1 MRRHRFPSW
10 LERLFPQRLWEGP
23 SADKSIYLTFDDG
36 PVSGITDWVLEEL
49 GKRGQ
54 VATFF
59 MVGDNVRK
67 HPELAREVL
76 ARGHRVGNHTY
87 HHLHGWRSSYRDYL
101 QDVADCD
108 EALSSVL
115 GVQTTL
121 FRPPYG
127 ELGPR
132 QARALAKHKKIVMW
146 SLLSYD
152 VDPYIA
158 PAQLLTEIKVN
169 TAAGKI
175 LVFHDQQKTKV
186 KLQQVLPDYLD
197 FLMEEGYNTR
207 LL

>member
-1 MRRHRFPSW
+1 MRLHRFPSW
-10 LERLFPQRLWEGP
+10 VENLFPHRLWEGP
-23 SADKSIYLTFDDG
+23 SAGKSIYLTFDDG
-36 PVSGITDWVLEEL
+36 PVPGITDWVLEEL
-49 GKRGQ
+49 AKRWQ

-76 ARGHRVGNHTY
+76 AQGHRVGNHTA
-87 HHLHGWRSSYRDYL
+87 HHLHGWRSSYHDYL
-101 QDVADCD
+101 RDVADCD
-108 EALSSVL
+108 EALTAVL

-132 QARALAKHKKIVMW
+132 QARALAKNKKIVMW

-152 VDPYIA
+152 FDTSLA
-158 PAQLLTEIKVN
+158 PAKLLNEIKEKTVP
-169 TAAGKI
+169 GKI

-197 FLMEEGYNTR
+197 YLEQEGYTTR

>member
-1 MRRHRFPSW
+1 MHRFPSW
-10 LERLFPQRLWEGP
+10 VENLFSHRLWEGP
-23 SADKSIYLTFDDG
+23 SAGKSIYLTFDDG
-36 PVSGITDWVLEEL
+36 PVPGITDWVLEEL
-49 GKRGQ
+49 AKRGQ

-76 ARGHRVGNHTY
+76 ARGHRVGNHTD
-87 HHLHGWRSSYRDYL
+87 HHLHGWRSSCRDYL

-132 QARALAKHKKIVMW
+132 QARSLAKNKKIVMW

-152 VDPYIA
+152 FDPSLV
-158 PAQLLTEIKVN
+158 PTQLLKEVKEK
-169 TAAGKI
+169 TAPGKI

-197 FLMEEGYNTR
+197 FLVQEGYTTR
-207 LL
+207 QL